1 MNQTRK
7 MKRYLRQLK
16 KLIPFDYSGRTDLLQ
31 TISQRISNY
40 LQEHPDATTADFEE
54 EFGTPEEVAD
64 SLLEELSG
72 SKPISTILDRK
83 KIFVL
88 FGCTLAL
95 IGLLLTGYSTFVA
108 RTTAV
113 EVRKTTIVY
122 ENTEYEEDNTK

>member
-72 SKPISTILDRK
+72 SMRENKIRHKNKWFVIAGCVLIIFSVLILK
-83 KIFVL
+83 YAWF
-88 FGCTLAL
+88 L
-95 IGLLLTGYSTFVA
+95 IDH
-108 RTTAV
+108 TAV
-113 EVRKTTIVY
+113 ETTETITIY
-122 ENTEYEEDNTK
+122 ENGPAPWEE